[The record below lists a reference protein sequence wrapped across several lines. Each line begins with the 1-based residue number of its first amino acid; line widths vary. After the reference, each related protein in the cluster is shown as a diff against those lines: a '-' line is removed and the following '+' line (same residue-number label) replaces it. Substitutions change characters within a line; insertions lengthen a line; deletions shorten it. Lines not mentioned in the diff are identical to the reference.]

1 MGDLPTVS
9 MERVTT
15 VRALSDNYMYLIVDP
30 ATKQAA
36 VVDPVEPERVLA
48 AAAQQGAT
56 VTTVLCTHSHWDH
69 AGGNSKIKA
78 LVPGIHI
85 YGGKGDHAEAV
96 DIEVGQ
102 GDSFSVGQLQV
113 DVLFTPC
120 HTPGHVCYI
129 VDGTDVFTGDTLF
142 VGGCGNFNRGTPA
155 QMASAFAKLGNLPAE
170 TRAWVGH
177 EYTIANLSYAAFV
190 EPDNEA
196 LLRKLEWAQQSVQA
210 GRATV
215 PTTIG
220 EEHRTNPFMRA
231 VFGVETVLAHCGTND
246 PTAAL
251 RFVRQEKSSNTWK
264 SGRKSS

>member
-36 VVDPVEPERVLA
+36 VVDPVEPEKLISA
-48 AAAQQGAT
+48 AKAQGAT
-56 VTTVLCTHSHWDH
+56 ITTVLCTHSHWDH
-69 AGGNSKIKA
+69 AGGNAKIKD
-78 LVPGIHI
+78 LVPGIKI
-85 YGGKGDHAEAV
+85 FGGRGDDAEAV
-96 DIEVGQ
+96 DEEVGQ
-102 GDSFSVGQLQV
+102 GDSFTVGELQV

-142 VGGCGNFNRGTPA
+142 VGGCGNFNAGTPA
-155 QMASAFAKLGNLPAE
+155 MMAEAFNKLGQLPPT

-177 EYTIANLSYAAFV
+177 EYTVANLSYASFV
-190 EPDNEA
+190 EPNNSA
-196 LLRKLEWAQQSVQA
+196 LLDKLAWAKETVAA
-210 GRATV
+210 GGITV

-220 EEHRTNPFMRA
+220 DEHEISPFMRA
-231 VFGVETVLAHCGTND
+231 VFGVESVTAHCGTTD
-246 PTAAL
+246 PVQAIK
-251 RFVRQEKSSNTWK
+251 FVRQEKSSNSWK
-264 SGRKSS
+264 K